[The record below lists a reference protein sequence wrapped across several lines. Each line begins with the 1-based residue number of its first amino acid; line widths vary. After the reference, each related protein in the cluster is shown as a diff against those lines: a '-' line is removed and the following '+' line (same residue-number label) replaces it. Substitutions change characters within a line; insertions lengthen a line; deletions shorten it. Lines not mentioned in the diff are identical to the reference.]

1 MPSNR
6 KIKLPFDMGF
16 NKIEKF
22 FKNFNVFDCHRLKV
36 VCCRLKLLKIR
47 IFHENGL
54 FSVRMFYDQLV
65 ACPVIYYWK
74 ELFKLIRMVFNLLKS
89 VHI

>member
-1 MPSNR
+1 MPVQKIKIGIVPSNH

-22 FKNFNVFDCHRLKV
+22 FKNVNVFDCPRGV
-36 VCCRLKLLKIR
+36 KLLKIR

-54 FSVRMFYDQLV
+54 FSVRMFL
-65 ACPVIYYWK
+65 
-74 ELFKLIRMVFNLLKS
+74 
-89 VHI
+89 